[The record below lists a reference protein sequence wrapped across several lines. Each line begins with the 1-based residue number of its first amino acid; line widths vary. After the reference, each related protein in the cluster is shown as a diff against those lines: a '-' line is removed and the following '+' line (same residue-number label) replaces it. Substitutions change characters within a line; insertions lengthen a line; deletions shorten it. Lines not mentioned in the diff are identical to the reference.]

1 MDGEGA
7 ALTKI
12 AMSPFSKIVSSALA
26 RPGQLG
32 RLGLT
37 VSCLA

>member
-12 AMSPFSKIVSSALA
+12 AMSPFSKIVSTQAVLRVPA
-26 RPGQLG
+26 P
-32 RLGLT
+32 
-37 VSCLA
+37 A